1 VSEAGGRLVVVATPI
16 GNLGDLSPRA
26 VEALA
31 GADVI
36 ACEDTRR
43 TRALLTAAG
52 VRAPRLLAVHDA
64 NEAERA
70 DAVVALLEGGATVA
84 LVSDAGTPAVSD
96 PGRRVV
102 AAAVAAGH
110 PVTVVPGPSAAIA
123 ALVASGLPTDRFVF
137 EGFLPRKGAE
147 RGRRLA
153 ATAAEQRTVVLYEA
167 PHRVARTAADLAAA
181 CGPDRPVALARELTK
196 VHEEVWRGTL
206 RDLVAR
212 VAEVAPRGEH
222 VLVLGGAAEAA
233 AAGDADIEA
242 ALADRLAAGDDRR
255 AAVAAVTEALGVPRR
270 RVYELSLGKVAPPAS
285 PSAQSGQTGLPR

>member
-1 VSEAGGRLVVVATPI
+1 MSEAGGRLVVVATPI

-70 DAVVALLEGGATVA
+70 DAVVALLEGGTTVA

-96 PGRRVV
+96 PGQRVV